1 MTDPLS
7 TRPRP
12 SVLMDYTTDIET
24 ILEKIRINSIL
35 FSNAHKKRYLELNR
49 SLKYFKIPVIL
60 LSGFSSLVA
69 VSQQYIP
76 QFYITIL
83 NSGFGLVCGTI
94 VSIELYLGISVQ
106 LAQSSA
112 LHKEYYQLATDIFKV
127 LSMSNETRSENPAT
141 FLEQC
146 YGTYTSL
153 CTNSSIIE
161 KSIQDQLIQIDD
173 PKLLA
178 SRPPTRNNTPR
189 MPTLDL
195 MSTRI

>member
-1 MTDPLS
+1 MTDPLHAP
-7 TRPRP
+7 TRP
-12 SVLMDYTTDIET
+12 SFVMNYTTDIET
-24 ILEKIRINSIL
+24 VLEKIRVNSIL
-35 FSNAHKKRYLELNR
+35 FSNAHKKRYLELNQ

-69 VSQQYIP
+69 VSQEYIP

-112 LHKEYYQLATDIFKV
+112 LHKEYYTLATDIFKV
-127 LSMSNETRSENPAT
+127 LSLTNESRSENPVA

-153 CTNSSIIE
+153 CTNSCIVT

-173 PKLLA
+173 PKLLG
-178 SRPPTRNNTPR
+178 SRPPTRINTPR
-189 MPTLDL
+189 LPTLDL
-195 MSTRI
+195 MSSRL